1 MQIAQWT
8 AEDLTTHL
16 DAMAS
21 ILHSCVHAG
30 ASVGFILPHPMD
42 EARGFWTQTTQ
53 AIATGERVLFVAL
66 EDDRPIG
73 TAQLVMGTPANQPHR
88 AEVSKV
94 LVHPNARRQ
103 GVARALMQALEAHA
117 RSHGKSLLTLDTRT
131 GDMAQPLYQS
141 LGFTAAGTIPGF
153 CLDPDGETLDSTT
166 YMYKHLR

>member
-1 MQIAQWT
+1 MQITQWT
-8 AEDLTTHL
+8 ANDLTAHL

-21 ILHSCVHAG
+21 ILHACVHTG

-42 EARGFWTQTTQ
+42 EARAFWAQTTR
-53 AIATGERVLFVAL
+53 AIAAGDRTLFVAL
-66 EDDRPIG
+66 ERERPIG

-94 LVHPNARRQ
+94 LVHPDARRK
-103 GVARALMQALEAHA
+103 GVARALMNALEAHA
-117 RSHGKSLLTLDTRT
+117 RSQSKSLLTLDTRT

-153 CLDPDGETLDSTT
+153 CLDPDGKSLDSTT
-166 YMYKHLR
+166 YMYKQLR